1 MVTMSHPLRFLHR
14 RYLPPEPIML
24 LYFLSTML
32 ATVVQQ
38 QFGYYRSCL
47 YIAGDRCNYT
57 LNKNE
62 SQHVCEENSDVD
74 QIQAY
79 ASYLGMAMNLC
90 SCVPTIFMSLI
101 LGPLSDYKGRKL
113 AIFLPI
119 LGSFCYNIVN
129 LAIDLFNLPPYY
141 LLIGSLLLGLGG
153 NYPVVTMATNAYL
166 MDITPKRYRTVR
178 LAVITT
184 FSNIAGFLSNFFG
197 GMLLERLGFRY
208 MFTIIICL
216 FGVTLVYTILISE
229 SVRKRQFNPAHSP
242 QSDSIASNIKYFFLE
257 MLKPF
262 RLFYRNKNSIKF
274 AILMIALAS
283 SLADIYGNI
292 DLFAL
297 YALSPPL
304 CWLPHLIGWYFA
316 FGNLGYVFGIYLI
329 LPILL
334 KFRVND
340 YIIIVISSIDAIF
353 MYVLVGT
360 FRSQLVLLIVV
371 PVVGCLVTLANP
383 CIRSVLVGL
392 IERNES
398 GSLFAIISVLTTTTQ
413 LLASVVYNGIYP
425 TLRVYNPG
433 LCFYLI
439 AVTAIIPITLSS
451 GLYLYETC
459 YEKKREPTI
468 DSNLNINHSECDLTD
483 ERTTLVN
490 PLS

>member
-1 MVTMSHPLRFLHR
+1 MSNPLRYR

-32 ATVVQQ
+32 STVVQQ

-57 LNKNE
+57 LHTNE
-62 SQHVCEENSDVD
+62 SQHVCEENSDID

-79 ASYLGMAMNLC
+79 ASYLGVAMNLC
-90 SCVPTIFMSLI
+90 SCIPTIFMSLI

-113 AIFLPI
+113 AIFLPL
-119 LGSFCYNIVN
+119 LGSFCYNFVN
-129 LAIDLFNLPPYY
+129 LAIDLFDLPPYY
-141 LLIGSLLLGLGG
+141 LPIGSLLLGLGG

-166 MDITPKRYRTVR
+166 MDITRDRYRTAR
-178 LAVITT
+178 LALITT
-184 FSNIAGFLSNFFG
+184 FTNIAGFISNFFG
-197 GMLLERLGFRY
+197 GMLLENIGFRY
-208 MFTIIICL
+208 MFTLIICL
-216 FGVTLVYTILISE
+216 FGATLVYTILITE
-229 SVRKRQFNPAHSP
+229 SVTKRKFKPDYSP
-242 QSDSIASNIKYFFLE
+242 QLDSITSDIKYFTLE

-262 RLFYRNKNSIKF
+262 GLFYHNKNPIKF
-274 AILMIALAS
+274 AILMIALAA

-292 DLFAL
+292 DLFSL

-304 CWLPHLIGWYFA
+304 CWMPHLIGWYFA
-316 FGNLGYVFGIYLI
+316 FGNLGYVFGIYLV
-329 LPILL
+329 LPVLL
-334 KFRVND
+334 RFRVND
-340 YIIIVISSIDAIF
+340 YIIIVISSVDAII

-360 FRSQLVLLIVV
+360 FRSQLVLLVVV
-371 PVVGCLVTLANP
+371 PVVGCLVTLSNP
-383 CIRSVLVGL
+383 SIRSVLVGL

-413 LLASVVYNGIYP
+413 LLASVIYNGIYP

-439 AVTAIIPITLSS
+439 AVTAFIPITLSG
-451 GLYLYETC
+451 GLYLYEMC
-459 YEKKREPTI
+459 HEKKQELTI
-468 DSNLNINHSECDLTD
+468 DRNININHSECDLTD
-483 ERTTLVN
+483 EKITLIN

>member
-1 MVTMSHPLRFLHR
+1 MVTMSHPLRYLHR

-24 LYFLSTML
+24 LYFLATML

-57 LNKNE
+57 LYKNE

-79 ASYLGMAMNLC
+79 ASYLGVVMNLC
-90 SCVPTIFMSLI
+90 SCIPTIFMSLI
-101 LGPLSDYKGRKL
+101 LGPLSDYKGRKF

-119 LGSFCYNIVN
+119 FGSFCYNIVN
-129 LAIDLFNLPPYY
+129 LSIDVFDLPPYY
-141 LLIGSLLLGLGG
+141 LPIGCLLLGLGG
-153 NYPVVTMATNAYL
+153 NYPVVTMATHAYL
-166 MDITPKRYRTVR
+166 MDITRVRYRTVR
-178 LAVITT
+178 LALITT
-184 FSNIAGFLSNFFG
+184 FTNIAGFLSNFFG
-197 GMLLERLGFRY
+197 GMLLENLGFRY
-208 MFTIIICL
+208 MFMIIICL
-216 FGVTLVYTILISE
+216 FGVTLVYTIFISE
-229 SVRKRQFNPAHSP
+229 SVRKRTFKPDCST
-242 QSDSIASNIKYFFLE
+242 SDSLTSNIKYFTKE

-262 RLFYRNKNSIKF
+262 RLFYRNKNPIKF
-274 AILMIALAS
+274 AILMVALAA
-283 SLADIYGNI
+283 SLADIFGNI
-292 DLFAL
+292 DLFSL

-316 FGNLGYVFGIYLI
+316 FGNLGYVFGIYLV

-334 KFRVND
+334 RFRVND
-340 YIIIVISSIDAIF
+340 YIIIVISSVDAII

-371 PVVGCLVTLANP
+371 PVVGCLVTLSNP
-383 CIRSVLVGL
+383 SIRSVLVGL
-392 IERNES
+392 IERSES

-413 LLASVVYNGIYP
+413 LLASVIYNGMYP
-425 TLRVYNPG
+425 SLRVYNPG

-439 AVTAIIPITLSS
+439 ALTALIPITLS
-451 GLYLYETC
+451 GTLYLYEMC
-459 YEKKREPTI
+459 YEKKQELTI
-468 DSNLNINHSECDLTD
+468 DRNLNINNSECDLTD
-483 ERTTLVN
+483 EKTTLIN